1 MKQGHFF
8 TTIIASV
15 FAMFIIAYMCVQVWR
30 WAYNP
35 VQTVSA
41 VYTETEDSIELNG
54 FVVRDEKLISASAAG
69 VLEMIVD
76 EGERAGK
83 GDIIAAVYADNNAL
97 ENHRKVDEIDKRI
110 QQLNMLIH
118 QGNEM
123 VDIETADR
131 AVSEQTRVLM
141 EMTQTNSFSD
151 LNSAVEELKND
162 TLSRE
167 YIYQDKSGLNQVISE
182 LKNERKKHSAAAT
195 IKKRIYAP
203 DAGYFSH
210 RTDGYENVFLNSEV
224 ENWTPSIV
232 DELLKKEAVL
242 SSDDSVIGK
251 VVSDYKWKYVALIS
265 EEEAEYIG
273 KTSRVKLKFDSG
285 SYPEVDATVEKVSEA
300 ENGKV
305 LIVFECTKHIS
316 DFTVARFLSA
326 QLVLKTYSGLK
337 VPREALRVNEEGEN
351 GVFCLIDSQVKFKPV
366 EPIFEKDSY
375 YIVAY
380 DSANTKSL
388 LLYDEIIIA
397 AKELENRKVLK

>member
-1 MKQGHFF
+1 MKQGHLF

-15 FAMFIIAYMCVQVWR
+15 FAVFIIAYMCVQVWR

-54 FVVRDEKLISASAAG
+54 FVVRDESLISASAAG

-97 ENHRKVDEIDKRI
+97 ENHKKVNEIDGRI
-110 QQLNMLIH
+110 QQLNMLVH

-131 AVSEQTRVLM
+131 AVIEQTSVLM
-141 EMTQTNSFSD
+141 EMVQTNSFSD
-151 LNSAVEELKND
+151 LAATVEELKNN

-167 YIYQDKSGLNQVISE
+167 YIYQDKSGLNEVINQ
-182 LKNERKKHSAAAT
+182 LKNERKKYSSAAQ

-203 DAGYFSH
+203 AAGYFSH
-210 RTDGYENVFLNSEV
+210 GIDGYENVFSYSDV
-224 ENWTPSIV
+224 ESWTPNTV
-232 DELLKKEAVL
+232 DELMKKDVIA
-242 SSDDSVIGK
+242 SSDNGVIGK
-251 VVSDYKWKYVALIS
+251 VVSDYKWKYVAIIS
-265 EEEAEYIG
+265 KEDAERIG
-273 KTSRVKLKFDSG
+273 KTSRVKLKFDNG
-285 SYPEVDATVEKVSEA
+285 SYPEVDATIERISE
-300 ENGKV
+300 EQDGKV
-305 LIVFECTKHIS
+305 LIVLECTKHIS
-316 DFTVARFLSA
+316 DFTVSRFLSA

-375 YIVAY
+375 YIVDY

-388 LLYDEIIIA
+388 LLYDEIIVA